1 MSRFNRSPRTL
12 SAVAA
17 VVGIGAAL
25 VPAAVLAAPKGEGF
39 EFVRIEAWKGVSPH
53 FSYNNSDGQFNLN
66 GKGTGEALYV
76 FEGTQGSDGLYYIG
90 PETIVLLDPKE
101 ANRQY
106 KGHAYLATDLTDSWI
121 IFFGDEKIGVNANGE
136 DIYLLAYT
144 FQDIRGLAD
153 KNGIAWTRWRTK
165 SGTTRRKVK

>member
-1 MSRFNRSPRTL
+1 MGRFNYTLRTL
-12 SAVAA
+12 LAAVAA
-17 VVGIGAAL
+17 VGIGAAL
-25 VPAAVLAAPKGEGF
+25 VPAAVLAAPKGKGF
-39 EFVRIEAWKGVSPH
+39 EFVRIDAWKGASPH
-53 FSYNNSDGQFNLN
+53 FSYNNGDGQFNLN
-66 GKGTGEALYV
+66 SKGTGEALYV
-76 FEGTQGSDGLYYIG
+76 FEGTQASDGLHYIG

-106 KGHAYLATDLTDSWI
+106 KGHAYLATDFTDSWI
-121 IFFGDEKIGVNANGE
+121 IFFGDEKIGVNPKGE

-165 SGTTRRKVK
+165 SGTTRRTVK

>member
-1 MSRFNRSPRTL
+1 MSGMQFTIRML
-12 SAVAA
+12 LAIVC
-17 VVGIGAAL
+17 IGAAL
-25 VPAAVLAAPKGEGF
+25 LAATSWAAPDGKGF
-39 EFVRIEAWKGVSPH
+39 EFVRIEAWKGASPH

-66 GKGTGEALYV
+66 SKGTGEALYV
-76 FEGTQGSDGLYYIG
+76 FEGTQGSDGLHYIG
-90 PETIVLLDPKE
+90 PETIVLLAPKE

-121 IFFGDEKIGVNANGE
+121 IFFDDEKIGVNANGE

-153 KNGIAWTRWRTK
+153 KTGIAWTRWRTK
-165 SGTTRRKVK
+165 SGTTRRTVK